1 MDIFDTLI
9 HLAYKVLHGNKYIYN
24 AQNGLGVYYAE
35 ERLYAVELNCAGE
48 EAYALVYAKSA
59 EDAAEKI
66 GKAAAILLEEQ
77 E

>member
-9 HLAYKVLHGNKYIYN
+9 HLAYRILHSANYIYK
-24 AQNGLGVYYAE
+24 AQNGLSVYYAE
-35 ERLYAVELNCAGE
+35 KRLYSVELDCAGE

-59 EDAAEKI
+59 KAAAEKI
-66 GKAAAILLEEQ
+66 GKAAAILQEE